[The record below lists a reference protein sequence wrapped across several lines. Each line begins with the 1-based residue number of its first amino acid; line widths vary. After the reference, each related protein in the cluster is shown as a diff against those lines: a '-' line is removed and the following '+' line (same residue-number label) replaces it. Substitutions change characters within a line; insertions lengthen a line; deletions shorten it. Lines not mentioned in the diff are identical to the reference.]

1 MRLVGSVTYIW
12 IFKAWIIETSVG
24 YHKRSVHILTN
35 VWKSRTSIPPLC
47 RKGGT
52 LWQIYLFHYRVL
64 LQDGK
69 GRYRLLLCDFTHL
82 TKNVH
87 VTVHACLC
95 VLVCSSCCKKR
106 PQTGCLKLQM
116 LISHG
121 SEDWKSMIKV
131 PVNSASSGAL
141 LLAWRQLPSHCA
153 LMWLFLVA
161 IPCGRCRRN
170 CSLVPPPL
178 LIRKLVLSNVHLILV
193 ISFNLK
199 YLSKAWS
206 PNTMTLK
213 TGAST
218 YEFGGDTVQSITL

>member
-131 PVNSASSGAL
+131 PVNSASKWSSPLSLETTAVSLCPYVAVPCGHSLWPLQEKLFSGA
-141 LLAWRQLPSHCA
+141 PSSAYQETSPIQCA
-153 LMWLFLVA
+153 
-161 IPCGRCRRN
+161 PHSCD
-170 CSLVPPPL
+170 
-178 LIRKLVLSNVHLILV
+178 LI
-193 ISFNLK
+193 
-199 YLSKAWS
+199 
-206 PNTMTLK
+206 
-213 TGAST
+213 
-218 YEFGGDTVQSITL
+218 